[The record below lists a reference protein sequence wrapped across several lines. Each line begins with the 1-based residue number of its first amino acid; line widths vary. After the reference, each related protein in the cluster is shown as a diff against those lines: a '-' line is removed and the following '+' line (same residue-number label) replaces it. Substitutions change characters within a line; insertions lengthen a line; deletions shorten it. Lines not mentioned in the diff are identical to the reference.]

1 MGPIPTLQEIQNRPL
16 RNSNKSG
23 SYKPAY
29 STDQAPGDWH
39 YNPNTGKYQIGPV
52 YNPMTAPE
60 MPADI
65 VQFMENYGPTS
76 PYGASGG
83 GSQFV
88 DTSAARNS
96 TQAMIDSLVRQ
107 LANMNATAQNQYNE
121 LINQYNEEDAANK
134 TNYENQVA
142 KNEATRSGGISQALA
157 AAAQG
162 GRGLRSALAAMG
174 ALGGTGS
181 LLANRAVAQ
190 SANKDIGGVNET
202 FETNA
207 EGLNTAWGNT
217 EREQRQ
223 RRAEAEAAL
232 ENARLKNEGSIA
244 AQRQSLFKD
253 MAGFW
258 EQAGNKTEAAN
269 WLARIAGENPVIERA
284 SLAATPSFQRRSA
297 AFSPEALKGYLAGNQ
312 DMSVK
317 TSSGNSGLT
326 INSPIYATRQRR
338 EEYA

>member
-1 MGPIPTLQEIQNRPL
+1 MAGVVP
-16 RNSNKSG
+16 
-23 SYKPAY
+23 
-29 STDQAPGDWH
+29 DQGVFWIGGDGNVWVADGQGTRVANDYINGARSLAPGSTAYVQGVGNYTSIEDP
-39 YNPNTGKYQIGPV
+39 NPQQPKQ
-52 YNPMTAPE
+52 E
-60 MPADI
+60 QQQQQ
-65 VQFMENYGPTS
+65 QFVG
-76 PYGASGG
+76 GGGG

-96 TQAMIDSLVRQ
+96 TQSQLNSLDTQ
-107 LANMNATAQNQYNE
+107 LANMNQTALNQYQQ
-121 LINQYNEEDAANK
+121 LMAQYGEEDAMNRQ
-134 TNYENQVA
+134 NYESQVA
-142 KNEATRSGGISQALA
+142 KNEATRSGGISQSLA

-174 ALGGTGS
+174 ALGGTGQ

-190 SANKDIGGVNET
+190 SANKDVGGVNET
-202 FETNA
+202 FDTNA
-207 EGLNTAWGNT
+207 TGLNTAWGNT

-223 RRAEAEAAL
+223 RREEAEAGL
-232 ENARLKNEGSIA
+232 SNSRLKNAGSIA
-244 AQRQSLFKD
+244 SQRQNLFRD

-258 EQAGNKTEAAN
+258 EQAGNKSEAAN
-269 WLARIAGENPVIERA
+269 WLAKISGQNPFIEQA

-317 TSSGNSGLT
+317 TNAGNSGMT
-326 INSPIYATRQRR
+326 MNSPIYAARTRR